1 MYLKLTK
8 HAECSSRW
16 SKMLYRH
23 IKLHIVIRLLKSR
36 LKNVLQAKR
45 VCKCIFSQFL
55 SRILL
60 VLFSSW
66 SKEVYLHGSCDLEF
80 YIATYQQQQQK
91 KMIRKTSFLNQEF
104 LCRTVKI
111 FKALNKR
118 EERWSNVGKTAVIIL
133 QIFRERSGALVH
145 LLGTTN
151 A

>member
-1 MYLKLTK
+1 MVRVTLNFT
-8 HAECSSRW
+8 
-16 SKMLYRH
+16 
-23 IKLHIVIRLLKSR
+23 
-36 LKNVLQAKR
+36 LQL
-45 VCKCIFSQFL
+45 INNNN
-55 SRILL
+55 
-60 VLFSSW
+60 
-66 SKEVYLHGSCDLEF
+66 
-80 YIATYQQQQQK
+80 K